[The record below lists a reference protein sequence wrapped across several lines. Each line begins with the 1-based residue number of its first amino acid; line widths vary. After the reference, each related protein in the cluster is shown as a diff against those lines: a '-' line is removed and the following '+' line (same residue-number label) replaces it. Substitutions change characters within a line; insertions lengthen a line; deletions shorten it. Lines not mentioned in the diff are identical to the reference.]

1 MTQHYLR
8 LVKDNPMK
16 IEISRFQ
23 RRFFS
28 ASATMPNRVMILL
41 VLTCYALLCMLVV
54 LFREGVS
61 PVRIIFLQTGL
72 FCAFGPMMLHGAVAG
87 ERERRSWE
95 LLLVAPVTKGQ
106 IVVGKF
112 LGAMAL
118 LTAGAVA
125 MLIPIWMAT
134 AYQKEVDVP
143 SLIIKELVS
152 ISFCMLVCAWTIFI
166 SSRVKRPLMALGV
179 IIGTEFVLLAVIP
192 ALVTNTVGNDFIS
205 RMIVLYL
212 NPFDALGKSET
223 IPDPYSNNSAF
234 YGMPQT
240 IIYLIF
246 TVLFLIYAEKTL
258 HFADND
264 VKFLPKRSED
274 AGS

>member
-1 MTQHYLR
+1 MRHYRR
-8 LVKDNPMK
+8 LVKENPMK

-28 ASATMPNRVMILL
+28 ASATMANRVTVLL
-41 VLTCYALLCMLVV
+41 VLTGYVILGLLV
-54 LFREGVS
+54 LTIGEGIN
-61 PVRIIFLQTGL
+61 PTAIIILQTGL

-112 LGAMAL
+112 LGAMAVL
-118 LTAGAVA
+118 ATGAIA
-125 MLIPIWMAT
+125 MLVPIWLST
-134 AYQKEVDVP
+134 LYQRRVDVP
-143 SLIIKELVS
+143 ALLVKELVS

-166 SSRVKRPLMALGV
+166 SSRVNRPLMALGV
-179 IIGTEFVLLAVIP
+179 ILGTEFVLLAVVP
-192 ALVTNTVGNDFIS
+192 MLVSTMAGSDRLSQVFI
-205 RMIVLYL
+205 LYL
-212 NPFDALGKSET
+212 NPFDILFKGINFFQPEGVDS
-223 IPDPYSNNSAF
+223 F
-234 YGMPQT
+234 YGVTQLCL
-240 IIYLIF
+240 YLVF

-264 VKFLPKRSED
+264 VKFLPKPKED

>member
-1 MTQHYLR
+1 MMQHYRR
-8 LVKDNPMK
+8 LIKENPMK

-28 ASATMPNRVMILL
+28 ASATLANRAMVLL
-41 VLTCYALLCMLVV
+41 VVTSFVGLCLIVLTFGEAIN
-54 LFREGVS
+54 
-61 PVRIIFLQTGL
+61 PTAIIFTQTML

-118 LTAGAVA
+118 LVAGAVA
-125 MLIPIWMAT
+125 MLAPLVLST
-134 AYQKEVDVP
+134 FYQKQVDLS
-143 SLIIKELVS
+143 SLLIKELVS
-152 ISFCMLVCAWTIFI
+152 ISFCMLVCSWTIFI
-166 SSRVKRPLMALGV
+166 SSRVNRPLMALGV
-179 IIGTEFVLLAVIP
+179 ILGTEFVLLAVVP
-192 ALVTNTVGNDFIS
+192 ALVSTMVGSDRISQIFI
-205 RMIVLYL
+205 LYL
-212 NPFDALGKSET
+212 NPFDVLSKGTNLFSGES
-223 IPDPYSNNSAF
+223 IDPF
-234 YGMPQT
+234 YGVTQLCV
-240 IIYLIF
+240 YLVF

-264 VKFLPKRSED
+264 VKFLPKPKED